1 MEIQKTDDG
10 GWRTDDPMQHQGW
23 LTRAAPRPLCA
34 ILFLAASPLW
44 VACSDAPE
52 QVGASLAV
60 AEAMAGD
67 TAGYA
72 RATAPRP
79 FTWPADHGP
88 HPDFRIE
95 WWYATGN
102 LRATNGSGRRFGYQF
117 TIFRTALAPDTG
129 QTRRASAWATRQL
142 YMAHVTLSDLDAGRF
157 YHRESFQRGAVGLA
171 GAQADPL
178 RVWLGPNEL
187 RGGSTPADDGVPPL
201 AIRAVADGGAR
212 YDLRLRSTRPPV
224 LQGDRGLSAKGP
236 EPGNASF
243 YYSLTRLA
251 TSGVVTVGGEAIPVE
266 GLSWLD
272 REWSTSALGAGVV
285 GWDWFALHLDDGRDL
300 MLYRLR
306 RTDGSADRFSRG
318 TLVDADGTARAFGI
332 GDFSL
337 EPEGTWDS
345 PRGGT
350 YPARW
355 RVRIPSEQIELRVTP
370 TMADQELDAT
380 IRYWEGAVDVAG
392 TQTGRGYLEMTGY
405 DEQGGA
411 RTAPSE

>member
-1 MEIQKTDDG
+1 MP
-10 GWRTDDPMQHQGW
+10 DDPIPHPNS
-23 LTRAAPRPLCA
+23 LNRSAPRPTGAVLYV
-34 ILFLAASPLW
+34 LATVLW
-44 VACSDAPE
+44 TGCTDAPE
-52 QVGASLAV
+52 PVGASLAV

-72 RATAPRP
+72 RATAPRA

-102 LRATNGSGRRFGYQF
+102 LRATDGSGRRFGYQF
-117 TIFRTALAPDTG
+117 TIFRTALAPDTA
-129 QTRRASAWATRQL
+129 QAPRESAWATRQL

-171 GAQADPL
+171 GAQASPL

-187 RGGSTPADDGVPPL
+187 RGEAGPAAAGVPPL
-201 AIRAVADGGAR
+201 AIRAQADGAAL
-212 YDLRLRSTRPPV
+212 YDLRLVSTRPPV
-224 LQGDRGLSAKGP
+224 LQGDRGLSPKGP

-251 TSGVVTVGGEAIPVE
+251 TTGVITVRGEAIPVE

-272 REWSTSALGAGVV
+272 REWSTSALGAGVL
-285 GWDWFALHLDDGRDL
+285 GWDWFALHLDDGRDV

-306 RTDGSADRFSRG
+306 RADGSADRYSRG
-318 TLVDADGTARAFGI
+318 TVVGAEGAVRALRI

-337 EPEGTWDS
+337 APEGTWES
-345 PRGGT
+345 PRGGA

-355 RVRIPSEQIELRVTP
+355 RVRIPSQGLDLRVTP
-370 TMADQELDAT
+370 ALHDQELDAAV
-380 IRYWEGAVDVAG
+380 RYWEGAVDVAG
-392 TQTGRGYLEMTGY
+392 TETGRGYLEMTGY
-405 DEQGGA
+405 AEQENPRA
-411 RTAPSE
+411 AL